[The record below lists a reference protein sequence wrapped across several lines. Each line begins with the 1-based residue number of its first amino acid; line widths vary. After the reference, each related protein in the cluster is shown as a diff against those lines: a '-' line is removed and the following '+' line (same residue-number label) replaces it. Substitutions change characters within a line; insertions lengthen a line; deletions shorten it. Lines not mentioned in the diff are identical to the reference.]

1 MRLPLEALEI
11 VSGSFLNVTMNNCLQ
26 RELDQRLSIKLS
38 SFCHLVPGKKL
49 GNRLSNLVFE
59 AQKEILRYR

>member
-26 RELDQRLSIKLS
+26 RELDQRLSIKQKQS
-38 SFCHLVPGKKL
+38 THI
-49 GNRLSNLVFE
+49 NT
-59 AQKEILRYR
+59 KEINIVDLVM